1 MSSGDTDS
9 DYIGGEG
16 SSDPD
21 NYSLNYAKAVGQ
33 ELMVG
38 GDLKIKTFVIGFSAV
53 KSGYIKSKEIAFK
66 CKWTRT
72 KAEDVYFEAGSEAE
86 LGIIFDTI
94 REAILT
100 EYWHIY
106 GPYGKPND

>member
-1 MSSGDTDS
+1 MLWQGNNV
-9 DYIGGEG
+9 E
-16 SSDPD
+16 
-21 NYSLNYAKAVGQ
+21 NERA
-33 ELMVG
+33 
-38 GDLKIKTFVIGFSAV
+38 FSASTMIFSA
-53 KSGYIKSKEIAFK
+53 KMITAQKAKEIALSVNGPG
-66 CKWTRT
+66 T
-72 KAEDVYFEAGSEAE
+72 KAEDVYFKAGSEAE

>member
-1 MSSGDTDS
+1 M
-9 DYIGGEG
+9 
-16 SSDPD
+16 
-21 NYSLNYAKAVGQ
+21 L
-33 ELMVG
+33 G
-38 GDLKIKTFVIGFSAV
+38 GDLKIKTCVIGFSAV
-53 KSGYIKSKEIAFK
+53 PSDISKAKEIALSAN
-66 CKWTRT
+66 RPGT